1 MKGKVMWDG
10 KNRGKRRKEMAEKRV
25 GKKGGGKVK

>member
-10 KNRGKRRKEMAEKRV
+10 KNRGQRRKEMAEKRV